1 VLQLSQHLNQVANL
15 LERQVSTRVG
25 RVQEAHFPDKAA
37 DTIPILRGTC
47 WRIFLLQ
54 YSLERPVCGS
64 ELAFNYHNS
73 YFFFFR
79 LYSPP

>member
-1 VLQLSQHLNQVANL
+1 MLQLSQHLNQVANL

-47 WRIFLLQ
+47 
-54 YSLERPVCGS
+54 
-64 ELAFNYHNS
+64 
-73 YFFFFR
+73 
-79 LYSPP
+79 